1 MTSHL
6 TILVV
11 VIPLASSLVIPLV
24 GLFSRRAVQPL
35 ALLAHV
41 VTLGLTL
48 ATLGRVLAEGSW
60 SYHLGGWM
68 PPWGIE
74 YVVDPLSAG
83 MAVLISGMALLTMVY
98 AAGCLDKRNSR
109 HPGLSEALFLLLTA
123 GLLGIVMT
131 GDMFNLYVF
140 LEISSIAAYALL
152 TSEEGPSLVATFR
165 YLLVGT
171 IAASLYLLGT
181 GYLYALT
188 GTLNMA
194 DLGVR
199 LSETGDSMAVVV
211 GVSLVVIGLAV
222 KAAVFPLHGWLPDT
236 YTYAPVAVVGF
247 IGAVMT
253 KVSAYALFRI
263 LFFVLDAQAVSGAAV
278 TWLGWLAVVAV
289 VAGSWM
295 ALAQTDVRRML
306 AYSSVG
312 QMGFIVIG
320 FSLGNVPAMV
330 GGLFHLLNHAVMK
343 GCLFLV
349 AGGVRW
355 RTGATT
361 VKAYAGMGRRF
372 PLSMAAF
379 LVAALSMIGLPPT
392 AGFFSKWYLLVGAF
406 EAQAWV
412 VIAAVIVSSA
422 LSAIYFF
429 RVLEKAFFHASDEIN
444 PASEGTELPGVMV
457 GPVVILAVVVL
468 LLGILNEPIVTHFVM
483 HALPPN
489 V

>member
-1 MTSHL
+1 MTPHL
-6 TILVV
+6 AVLVV

-24 GLFSRRAVQPL
+24 GIFSRRTGQTL

-41 VTLGLTL
+41 VTLVLAL
-48 ATLGRVLAEGSW
+48 ATLVRVLAEGSW

-199 LSETGDSMAVVV
+199 LSETGDSMAVVA

-236 YTYAPVAVVGF
+236 YTYAPLAVVGF

-263 LFFVLDAQAVSGAAV
+263 LFFVLDTQAVSGAAV
-278 TWLGWLAVVAV
+278 TWLGWLAVVAI

-320 FSLGNVPAMV
+320 FSQY
-330 GGLFHLLNHAVMK
+330 
-343 GCLFLV
+343 
-349 AGGVRW
+349 
-355 RTGATT
+355 T
-361 VKAYAGMGRRF
+361 
-372 PLSMAAF
+372 
-379 LVAALSMIGLPPT
+379 
-392 AGFFSKWYLLVGAF
+392 
-406 EAQAWV
+406 
-412 VIAAVIVSSA
+412 
-422 LSAIYFF
+422 
-429 RVLEKAFFHASDEIN
+429 
-444 PASEGTELPGVMV
+444 
-457 GPVVILAVVVL
+457 
-468 LLGILNEPIVTHFVM
+468 
-483 HALPPN
+483 
-489 V
+489 